1 MSNRSVFAA
10 FASIRTQF
18 DAGQKVAIDHF
29 TNTVQRKLDLRTVSL
44 GLLAVSAAWLYADVV
59 SRLVSDWYHDDNYS
73 HGFLIVPLALFFAYE
88 RRHQLG
94 ATSWRPMTG
103 FGLTAV
109 AGSLLLLIAGT
120 LGSEFFLTRVSL
132 IGVLAGSVLF
142 LLGPGHLRILAFP
155 LAFLVLM
162 IPVPAILFNQIAF
175 PLQLV
180 ASRFGES
187 VLAMAGVP
195 VLREGNV
202 IILASTTLE
211 VVEACS
217 GIRSLVSLLTLGIVF
232 GYFMDQRLSV
242 RLVLA
247 LATVP
252 IAIVTNGLRVAGTG
266 IAAHHFGPATAEGFF
281 HMFSGWLMFLTA
293 TLMLLAVGRFTR
305 LLRPS
310 LVERPEPVQQFS

>member
-1 MSNRSVFAA
+1 ML
-10 FASIRTQF
+10 
-18 DAGQKVAIDHF
+18 
-29 TNTVQRKLDLRTVSL
+29 RKLDLRTVSL

-59 SRLVSDWYHDDNYS
+59 TRLVSDWYNDDNYS
-73 HGFLIVPLALFFAYE
+73 HGFLIVPLSLFFAYE
-88 RRHQLG
+88 RRYQLG
-94 ATSWRPMTG
+94 ATSGRPMTG
-103 FGLTAV
+103 FGLTVV

-120 LGSEFFLTRVSL
+120 LGSEFFVTRVSL

-281 HMFSGWLMFLTA
+281 HMFSGWLVFLTA

-305 LLRPS
+305 LVRPS

>member
-1 MSNRSVFAA
+1 MVS
-10 FASIRTQF
+10 
-18 DAGQKVAIDHF
+18 
-29 TNTVQRKLDLRTVSL
+29 RKLDLRTISL
-44 GLLAVSAAWLYADVV
+44 GSLALSAAWLYGNVV
-59 SRLVSDWYHDDNYS
+59 TRLVSDWYNDDNYS

-88 RRHQLG
+88 RRQQLH
-94 ATSWRPMTG
+94 ATPPRPMTG
-103 FGLTAV
+103 SGLMVVT
-109 AGSLLLLIAGT
+109 GSLFLLTAGT
-120 LGSEFFLTRVSL
+120 LGSEFFLTRASL

-202 IILASTTLE
+202 IVLASTTLE

-232 GYFMDQRLSV
+232 GYFTDHRLGV

-252 IAIVTNGLRVAGTG
+252 IAIITNGLRVAGTG

-281 HMFSGWLMFLTA
+281 HMFSGWLVFLAA
-293 TLMLLAVGRFTR
+293 TFMLLAVGRFTR
-305 LLRPS
+305 MLWPTLAEPRQ
-310 LVERPEPVQQFS
+310 PVQQFS